1 MNHLAYRRDI
11 DGLRAVAVIAVV
23 LFHFGIPG
31 FAGGFVGVDVF
42 FVISGYLITSIIC
55 RERASGHF
63 SFVAFWVRRAR
74 RILPA
79 LVVMVVAC
87 LVVGWFLLVPRDY
100 EELGRSARYQAMFIS
115 NVLFAR
121 QDGYFDTD
129 SELKPL
135 LHTWSLAVEEQ
146 FYILLPLLLAL
157 LGRYVKAWRRG
168 LLGIAL
174 VSLAV
179 SLWQVQHASAQ
190 AFFLLP
196 ARAWE
201 LLAGSL
207 LAVAPVFD
215 RAVSSVVRHAVAT
228 AGIAAV
234 AVAIACYDWQT
245 AFPGMAAL
253 LPVLGTVAI
262 IWSGSGQGT
271 WLSRMLGT
279 RPMVAVGLIS
289 YSWYLWHWPVHV
301 FAEYAAVDGIAMHEN
316 LALMLCSLLLGYLSW
331 RWVETPMRGRR
342 WLAQPRQ
349 ALLGALLAMVLVGL
363 AGQSLRWSEG
373 VPWRLSTQALGYANA
388 SQWHAGQRDCMF
400 EAATAPER
408 LICHFG
414 PRGDEALPPL
424 VWGDSHAAA
433 LIPALRVHSEHTG
446 QALDLAS
453 SAGCIPV
460 AGLERNALCRQF
472 NAQVRRVIAQA
483 PRRDVVLVARWTL
496 YLYGDEHGDLT
507 YRLPGPDTSAQMADA
522 LKREVQALRQGGS
535 RVWLLDEVPLQSA
548 NAPYRLS
555 RLAML
560 ERPTQGVGRSLSE
573 HRQRQAFMHA
583 LFAELA
589 AGDPQVRILDTTR
602 LFCADGITCVAEAAG
617 HSLYMDDNHLGDDAA
632 RFVAPLFAPLLSPAK
647 VTGQGNSH

>member
-1 MNHLAYRRDI
+1 MNYVAYRRDI

-63 SFVAFWVRRAR
+63 SFMEFWLRRAR

-87 LVVGWFLLVPRDY
+87 LIAGWFLLVPRDY

-174 VSLAV
+174 VSFAV

-207 LAVAPVFD
+207 LAVAPVVD
-215 RAVSSVVRHAVAT
+215 RSVSLMVRQAVAT

-262 IWSGSGQGT
+262 IWSGSGQDT

-289 YSWYLWHWPVHV
+289 YSWYLWHWPMHV
-301 FAEYAAVDGIAMHEN
+301 FAEYAAVDGIATHEN
-316 LALMLCSLLLGYLSW
+316 LALMLSSLLLGYLSW
-331 RWVETPMRGRR
+331 RWVETPMRGRQ
-342 WLAQPRQ
+342 WLARPRQ
-349 ALLGALLAMVLVGL
+349 ALLAALLAMVVVGL
-363 AGQSLRWSEG
+363 AGQALRWSQG
-373 VPWRLSTQALGYANA
+373 VPWRLSTQALDYANA

-400 EAATAPER
+400 EQATAPER
-408 LICHFG
+408 LICHLG

-424 VWGDSHAAA
+424 IWGDSHAAA
-433 LIPALRVHSEHTG
+433 LIPALRVHSDLTG
-446 QALDLAS
+446 QAVDLAS

-460 AGLERNALCRQF
+460 AGLERNELCRQF
-472 NAQVRRVIAQA
+472 NAHVRSEIAQA

-496 YLYGDEHGDLT
+496 YLYGDEHGDLS
-507 YRLPGPDTSAQMADA
+507 YRLPGPDASAQMADA
-522 LKREVQALRQGGS
+522 LKGEVQALRRAGS
-535 RVWLLDEVPLQSA
+535 RIWLMEEVPLQNA

-560 ERPTQGVGRSLSE
+560 ERPTDGVGRALLE
-573 HRQRQAFMHA
+573 HQQRQAFMRA
-583 LFAELA
+583 LFAELS
-589 AGDPQVRILDTTR
+589 AGDAGVRVLDTTQ
-602 LFCADGITCVAEAAG
+602 LFCADGVTCVAEAAG
-617 HSLYMDDNHLGDDAA
+617 RSLYMDDNHLSDDAA
-632 RFVAPLFAPLLSPAK
+632 RFVAPLFAPLFSPAM
-647 VTGQGNSH
+647 TTRHANSH

>member
-1 MNHLAYRRDI
+1 MTHLAYRRDI

-63 SFVAFWVRRAR
+63 SFVEFWVRRAR

-87 LVVGWFLLVPRDY
+87 LIVGWFLLVPRDY
-100 EELGRSARYQAMFIS
+100 EELGRSARYQAMFMS

-146 FYILLPLLLAL
+146 FYILLPLLLAV

-168 LLGIAL
+168 LFGIAL
-174 VSLAV
+174 ASFAV
-179 SLWQVQHASAQ
+179 SVWQVQQAPAQ

-207 LAVAPVFD
+207 LAVAPVFQ
-215 RAVSSVVRHAVAT
+215 RPLTVAVRQGVAT

-234 AVAIACYDWQT
+234 GVAIACYDWRT

-253 LPVLGTVAI
+253 LPVLGTLAI
-262 IWSGSGQGT
+262 IWSGAGQPT
-271 WLSRMLGT
+271 WLSRLLGT

-301 FAEYAAVDGIAMHEN
+301 FADYAAVDGIAGHEN
-316 LALMLCSLLLGYLSW
+316 LALILGSLLLGYLSW
-331 RWVETPMRGRR
+331 RWVETPLRGRR

-349 ALLGALLAMVLVGL
+349 ALLAALLAMVVVGL
-363 AGQSLRWSEG
+363 AGQSLRWSDG
-373 VPWRLSTQALGYANA
+373 VPSRLSAQALAYAEA
-388 SQWHAGQRDCMF
+388 GEWHAGQRDCMF
-400 EAATAPER
+400 EKTTAPER
-408 LICHFG
+408 LICHLG
-414 PRGDEALPPL
+414 RQNKDVLPPL
-424 VWGDSHAAA
+424 IWGDSHAAA
-433 LIPALRVHSEHTG
+433 LMPALRVHSERTG

-453 SAGCIPV
+453 SAGCVPV
-460 AGLERNALCRQF
+460 AGLERNDLCRQF
-472 NAQVRRVIAQA
+472 NAQVRSVIAQA
-483 PRRDVVLVARWTL
+483 PQRDVVLVARWTL

-507 YRLPGPDTSAQMADA
+507 YRLPGTDAPVQMAEA
-522 LKREVQALRQGGS
+522 LKREVRALRQAGS
-535 RVWLLDEVPLQSA
+535 RVWLLDEVPLQNA

-560 ERPTQGVGRSLSE
+560 QRSTDGIGRPLRE
-573 HRQRQAFMHA
+573 HRQRQAFMQG

-589 AGDPQVRILDTTR
+589 ASDPQVRILDTTQ
-602 LFCADGITCVAEAAG
+602 LFCADGMTCVAESAG
-617 HSLYMDDNHLGDDAA
+617 RSLYMDDNHLGDDAA
-632 RFVAPLFAPLLSPAK
+632 GFVAPLFAPLLAPVDAPAP
-647 VTGQGNSH
+647 GNSH

>member
-11 DGLRAVAVIAVV
+11 DGLRAVAVLAVV

-31 FAGGFVGVDVF
+31 FAGGFVGVDIF
-42 FVISGYLITSIIC
+42 FVISGYLITSIIH
-55 RERASGHF
+55 RERQSGYF
-63 SFVAFWVRRAR
+63 SFIEFWVRRAR

-87 LVVGWFLLVPRDY
+87 LIVGWFLLVPRDY

-146 FYILLPLLLAL
+146 FYILLPVLLAL
-157 LGRYVKAWRRG
+157 LSRYVRAWRRS

-174 VSLAV
+174 ASFVI
-179 SLWQVQHASAQ
+179 SLWQVQQAPAQ

-207 LAVAPVFD
+207 LAVAPVAN
-215 RAVSSVVRHAVAT
+215 RAVASSVRQAVAT
-228 AGIAAV
+228 VGITAV
-234 AVAIACYDWQT
+234 AVAIAFYDWRT
-245 AFPGMAAL
+245 AFPGLAAL

-262 IWSGSGQGT
+262 IWSGAGQRT
-271 WLSRMLGT
+271 WLSSVLGT

-301 FAEYAAVDGIAMHEN
+301 FADYAAVDGIAVHEN
-316 LALMLCSLLLGYLSW
+316 IALIMFSLVLGYLSW
-331 RWVETPMRGRR
+331 RWVETPLRGRR

-349 ALLGALLAMVLVGL
+349 AVLGALLAMVLVGL
-363 AGQSLRWSEG
+363 AGQALRWSDG
-373 VPWRLSTQALGYANA
+373 VPSRLSAQALRYAKA
-388 SQWHAGQRDCMF
+388 SEWHAGQRDCMF
-400 EAATAPER
+400 EKKTAPDH
-408 LICHFG
+408 LVCHLG
-414 PRGDEALPPL
+414 PQGTGPLPPII
-424 VWGDSHAAA
+424 WGDSHAAA
-433 LIPALRVHSEHTG
+433 LVPALRLHSERTG

-453 SAGCIPV
+453 SAGCVPV
-460 AGLERNALCRQF
+460 AGLERNDVCRHF
-472 NAQVRRVIAQA
+472 NAQVSALVKQV
-483 PRRDVVLVARWTL
+483 PGRDVVLVARWTL

-507 YRLPGPDTSAQMADA
+507 YRLPGADGPAQLARA
-522 LKREVQALRQGGS
+522 LRREVQALREGGS
-535 RVWLLDEVPLQSA
+535 RVWLMDEVPLQRF

-560 ERPTQGVGRSLSE
+560 ERPTQGIGRALVE
-573 HRQRQAFMHA
+573 HLQRQAFVHA

-589 AGDPQVRILDTTR
+589 AADPEVRVLDTTS
-602 LFCADGITCVAEAAG
+602 LFCADDMTCVAEAAG
-617 HSLYMDDNHLGDDAA
+617 RSLYMDDNHLGDDAA
-632 RFVAPLFAPLLSPAK
+632 SFVAPLFAPLRSA
-647 VTGQGNSH
+647 VVEAGQSNSH